1 MRSERADSYGRV
13 TAVRGT
19 VVDIAFTEGDRPTIG
34 DAVTCR
40 LGEDRSLTAIVQAH
54 LADDGVRAVA
64 VASTRGL
71 RLGDEVR
78 HRGAPLSIPVGDAL
92 LGRVID
98 LEGRPL
104 DGGPIFPAEV
114 PRKPIQ
120 HLGPPAER
128 RRQSRELYSTG
139 IKVIDLFCPLTRG
152 ARAGVFGGAGV
163 GKTLI
168 LTEFIHNAVESMRG
182 VAVFLGIGER
192 SREGLELWN
201 EMRRRHVLG
210 RTSLVFGQMKDP
222 PGARY
227 FTGAAGLTLAEHF
240 RDVEGRDV
248 LLVIDNLYRH
258 VQAGMELSSLLGRM
272 PSRGGYQPTLAADLA
287 MIEER
292 ITATVSAD
300 MVALQAVYVPADDYS
315 DPAVAQTFWH
325 LDASIVLSRT
335 VAAEG
340 YYPAVEPLA
349 SSSKALDVA
358 VVGERHYE
366 TVQEARRVLGRY
378 EELRDVIALLGIDEL
393 SLEDRTIVSRARRVR
408 NFLTQPFYV
417 AEPFTGIPGKRV
429 LREDAVEGVRIILDG
444 GCDDWNEQALLNI
457 GALHEEPHG

>member
-1 MRSERADSYGRV
+1 M
-13 TAVRGT
+13 
-19 VVDIAFTEGDRPTIG
+19 
-34 DAVTCR
+34 
-40 LGEDRSLTAIVQAH
+40 
-54 LADDGVRAVA
+54 
-64 VASTRGL
+64 
-71 RLGDEVR
+71 
-78 HRGAPLSIPVGDAL
+78 
-92 LGRVID
+92 
-98 LEGRPL
+98 
-104 DGGPIFPAEV
+104 
-114 PRKPIQ
+114 PIQ
-120 HLGPPAER
+120 RSGPRAGR
-128 RRQSRELYSTG
+128 RSQSRELYPTG

-152 ARAGVFGGAGV
+152 SRAGVFGGAGV

-168 LTEFIHNAVESMRG
+168 LTEFIHNAIESMRG

-201 EMRRRHVLG
+201 EMRRRGVLS

-227 FTGAAGLTLAEHF
+227 FTGSAGLTLAEYF
-240 RDVEGRDV
+240 RDVERRDV

-287 MIEER
+287 MLEER

-325 LDASIVLSRT
+325 LDASIVLSRA

-340 YYPAVEPLA
+340 YYPAVDPLA

-358 VVGERHYE
+358 VVGAHHYE
-366 TVQEARRVLGRY
+366 AVQEARRVLGRY
-378 EELRDVIALLGIDEL
+378 EELRDVIALLGIEEL
-393 SLEDRTIVSRARRVR
+393 SLEDRTIASRARRLR
-408 NFLTQPFYV
+408 NFLTQAFFV
-417 AEPFTGIPGKRV
+417 AEPFTGVPGKRV
-429 LREDAVEGVRIILDG
+429 SREEAVDGARMILDG
-444 GCDDWNEQALLNI
+444 HCDGWNEEVLLNI
-457 GALHEEPHG
+457 GAIDEVGRG